1 MVPHRRSF
9 EPQAASLSIG
19 ATRLS
24 RALLAFALTLA
35 IACGA
40 VQRPD
45 GGTGLL
51 PVGAPAPDLGGI
63 TRTGE
68 AVRLSN
74 ARGRAAVV
82 YFYPMDATPGC
93 TREACAFR
101 DAFER
106 YAAIDVTIFGVSQ
119 DSAASHRRFGER
131 EQLPFP
137 LVADEDGSITR
148 AYGVP
153 SRIGLSSRVTF
164 LIDAGGRVARVWPD
178 VDPGVHASEVL
189 AAIEALGATGA
200 TGAPAALGA
209 TPEEVAPGVP
219 QAGSSKR

>member
-1 MVPHRRSF
+1 MSPRRPSL
-9 EPQAASLSIG
+9 EPLTALH
-19 ATRLS
+19 
-24 RALLAFALTLA
+24 RALGALALLIALG
-35 IACGA
+35 CGA

-51 PVGAPAPDLGGI
+51 PVGAPAPEVAGT

-68 AVRLSN
+68 RLRLSN
-74 ARGRAAVV
+74 ARGHAAVV

-101 DAFER
+101 DVFER
-106 YAAIDVTIFGVSQ
+106 YAALGVTIFGVSQ
-119 DSAASHRRFGER
+119 DSAKSHRRFSER

-153 SRIGLSSRVTF
+153 SRIGLAARVTF
-164 LIDAGGRVARVWPD
+164 LIDANGRVARVWPD

-189 AAIEALGATGA
+189 AAIDAL
-200 TGAPAALGA
+200 PAH
-209 TPEEVAPGVP
+209 
-219 QAGSSKR
+219 

>member
-1 MVPHRRSF
+1 MLGWRPM
-9 EPQAASLSIG
+9 
-19 ATRLS
+19 TLS
-24 RALLAFALTLA
+24 RAWLLLELALAL
-35 IACGA
+35 ACGG

-45 GGTGLL
+45 GGSGLL
-51 PVGAPAPDLGGI
+51 PVGAPAPELTGT

-68 AVRLSN
+68 RLRLSSV
-74 ARGRAAVV
+74 RGHAAVV

-106 YAAIDVTIFGVSQ
+106 YAALGVTIFGVSQ
-119 DSAASHRRFGER
+119 DSVQSHRRFSER

-137 LVADEDGSITR
+137 LVADEDGSTTR

-164 LIDAGGRVARVWPD
+164 LVDASGRVARVWPD
-178 VDPGVHASEVL
+178 VDPGVHANQVL
-189 AAIEALGATGA
+189 AAIADL
-200 TGAPAALGA
+200 APAAA
-209 TPEEVAPGVP
+209 TA
-219 QAGSSKR
+219 R